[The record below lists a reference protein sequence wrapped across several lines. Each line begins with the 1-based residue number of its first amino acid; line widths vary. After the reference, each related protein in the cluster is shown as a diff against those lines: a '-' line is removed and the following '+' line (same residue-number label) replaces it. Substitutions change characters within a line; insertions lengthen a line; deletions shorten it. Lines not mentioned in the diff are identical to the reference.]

1 MIFLEDII
9 GNDTDYAGIYRARF
23 IPSLQICQ
31 YLFAINEKHCNMQIN
46 FSHNGPEKI
55 DKRNKTMSELVPP
68 VFWPIS

>member
-1 MIFLEDII
+1 MKFLEDII

-46 FSHNGPEKI
+46 FSHNDPK
-55 DKRNKTMSELVPP
+55 K
-68 VFWPIS
+68 